1 MRLMAADVAK
11 ATNGTLVGQNAHLS
25 GVSFDSRNVRPGQLF
40 VPIVADRDGHEFVS
54 DALTAGAGAYLTTG
68 KTFGRTSITVPD
80 TLVAL
85 LQLGAWG
92 RNKLDAQLANRVVGI
107 TGSVG
112 KTSTKDFVAA
122 ALGSTLRVTA
132 NERSFNNDQGL
143 PVTILNAAD
152 DVQALVLEMGMRG
165 FGEIARLCTVAR
177 PHIGVVTKV
186 ASAHT
191 ERVGDIE
198 GVARA
203 KSELVMAL
211 DASGFA
217 ILNADDDRVVAM
229 QSITGARV
237 ITYGVAPTADVRMT
251 SCVLDERA
259 CALVTVESP
268 WGRASWKMN
277 VPGEHM
283 AHNAVGAIAVAGVL
297 GLDLQR
303 AADAISMS
311 VLSEMR
317 MQHRTALGGAL
328 IIDDSYNANPASMT
342 AALHALSA
350 TKASRR
356 IAVLGVMAELAEPE
370 QDHLQISRLAKQLG
384 IEIVA
389 VESEMYEV
397 QSRTRDEV
405 VAMLSAV
412 ENTAAILIKGSRVA
426 QLEKLVALLATP

>member
-1 MRLMAADVAK
+1 MAADVAK

-25 GVSFDSRNVRPGQLF
+25 GVSFDSRNIRPGQLF
-40 VPIVADRDGHEFVS
+40 VPIVAERDGHDFIEA
-54 DALTAGAGAYLTTG
+54 ALAAGAGAYLTTG

-80 TLVAL
+80 TLAAL

-92 RNKLDAQLANRVVGI
+92 RNKLGAQIDKRVVGI

-112 KTSTKDFVAA
+112 KTSTKDFIAA
-122 ALGSTLRVTA
+122 VLGSTLRVAA

-143 PVTILNAAD
+143 PVTILNARD
-152 DVQALVLEMGMRG
+152 DVEALVLEMGMRG
-165 FGEIARLCTVAR
+165 FGEISRLCSIAR
-177 PHIGVVTKV
+177 PNIGVVTRV

-191 ERVGDIE
+191 ERVEDID

-203 KSELVMAL
+203 KGELVMAL

-217 ILNADDDRVVAM
+217 VLNADDERVVAM
-229 QSITGARV
+229 RALTDATVISYGASSL
-237 ITYGVAPTADVRMT
+237 ADVRMT
-251 SCVLDERA
+251 SCVLDDRA
-259 CALVTVESP
+259 CAAVSIESS
-268 WGRASWKMN
+268 WGKASWKMN

-303 AADAISMS
+303 AADSISNS

-317 MQHRTALGGAL
+317 MQHRTARSGAL

-356 IAVLGVMAELAEPE
+356 IAVLGVMAELSEPE
-370 QDHLQISRLAKQLG
+370 RDHSQISELAQKLG
-384 IEIVA
+384 IEVLA
-389 VESEMYEV
+389 LGTDLYGV
-397 QSRTRDEV
+397 QSRTIDEI
-405 VAMLSAV
+405 ATMLSAT
-412 ENTAAILIKGSRVA
+412 ENTAAILVKGSRVA
-426 QLEKLVALLATP
+426 QLEKLVSLLVG

>member
-1 MRLMAADVAK
+1 MAADVAK

-25 GVSFDSRNVRPGQLF
+25 GVSFDSRSVRPGQLF
-40 VPIVADRDGHEFVS
+40 VPIVAERDGHEFIES
-54 DALTAGAGAYLTTG
+54 ALSAGAGAYLTTG

-80 TLVAL
+80 TLTAL
-85 LQLGAWG
+85 LQLGTWG
-92 RNKLDAQLANRVVGI
+92 RNKLDAQLVNRVVGI

-122 ALGSTLRVTA
+122 AIGSALRVTA

-143 PVTILNAAD
+143 PVTILNAPD
-152 DVQALVLEMGMRG
+152 DVEALVLEMGMRG

-177 PHIGVVTKV
+177 PNIGVVTKV

-191 ERVGDIE
+191 ERVGDID

-203 KSELVMAL
+203 KSELVKAL
-211 DASGFA
+211 DASGCA
-217 ILNADDDRVVAM
+217 VLNADDDRVVAM
-229 QSITGARV
+229 QPITGARV
-237 ITYGVAPTADVRMT
+237 ITYGLALSADVRMT
-251 SCVLDERA
+251 SCVLDDRA
-259 CALVTVESP
+259 CASVTVESP
-268 WGRASWKMN
+268 WGKASWKMN

-283 AHNAVGAIAVAGVL
+283 AHNAVGAIAVAGVM

-317 MQHRTALGGAL
+317 MQHRTARGGAL
-328 IIDDSYNANPASMT
+328 IIDDSYNANPASMA
-342 AALHALSA
+342 AALHALRA

-356 IAVLGVMAELAEPE
+356 VAVLGVMAELSEPE
-370 QDHLQISRLAKQLG
+370 QDHLRISQLAKQLG
-384 IEIVA
+384 IELIA
-389 VESEMYEV
+389 IETDMYDV

-405 VAMLSAV
+405 AAMLSTV
-412 ENTAAILIKGSRVA
+412 ENTATILIKGSRVA
-426 QLEKLVALLATP
+426 QLEKLVAMLAKP

>member
-1 MRLMAADVAK
+1 MAADVAK

-25 GVSFDSRNVRPGQLF
+25 GVSFDSRSVRPGQLF
-40 VPIVADRDGHEFVS
+40 VPIVGERDGHDFVL
-54 DALTAGAGAYLTTG
+54 DALAAGAGAYLTTG

-80 TLVAL
+80 TLTAM

-92 RNKLDAQLANRVVGI
+92 RNKLDAQLANRVIGI

-122 ALGSTLRVTA
+122 AVGSALRVTA

-143 PVTILNAAD
+143 PVTILNAPD

-165 FGEIARLCTVAR
+165 FGEIARLCKVAR
-177 PHIGVVTKV
+177 PNIGVVTRV

-191 ERVGDIE
+191 ERVGDID

-211 DASGFA
+211 DASGCA
-217 ILNADDDRVVAM
+217 VLNADDDRVVAM

-237 ITYGVAPTADVRMT
+237 ITYGLALSADVRMT

-259 CALVTVESP
+259 CASVTVESP
-268 WGRASWKMN
+268 WGNASWKMN

-283 AHNAVGAIAVAGVL
+283 AHNAVAAIAVAGVL
-297 GLDLQR
+297 GLDLRR
-303 AADAISMS
+303 AAEAIETS

-317 MQHRTALGGAL
+317 MQHRTARSGAL
-328 IIDDSYNANPASMT
+328 VIDDSYNANPASMA
-342 AALHALSA
+342 AALHALRA
-350 TKASRR
+350 TKASKR
-356 IAVLGVMAELAEPE
+356 IAVLGVMAELSEPDH
-370 QDHLQISRLAKQLG
+370 DHLQISRLAKQLG
-384 IEIVA
+384 IDLIA
-389 VESEMYEV
+389 VETDLYEV

-412 ENTAAILIKGSRVA
+412 ENTAAILIKGSRVV
-426 QLEKLVALLATP
+426 QLEKLVSLLVD

>member
-1 MRLMAADVAK
+1 MAADVAK

-25 GVSFDSRNVRPGQLF
+25 GVSFDSRSVRPGQLF
-40 VPIVADRDGHEFVS
+40 VPIVAERDGHDFIEA
-54 DALTAGAGAYLTTG
+54 ALTAGAGAYLTTG

-80 TLVAL
+80 TLEAL
-85 LQLGAWG
+85 LKLGAWG
-92 RNKLDAQLANRVVGI
+92 RNKLDTQLANRVVGI

-122 ALGSTLRVTA
+122 ALGSMLRVTA

-143 PVTILNAAD
+143 PVTILNAPD
-152 DVQALVLEMGMRG
+152 DVEVLVLEMGMRG

-177 PHIGVVTKV
+177 PNIGVVTKV

-191 ERVGDIE
+191 ERVGDIDS
-198 GVARA
+198 VARA
-203 KSELVMAL
+203 KSELVTAL

-229 QSITGARV
+229 KSTTRARV
-237 ITYGVAPTADVRMT
+237 ITYGVEPTADVRIT

-259 CALVTVESP
+259 CAAVTVESP

-283 AHNAVGAIAVAGVL
+283 AHNAVGAIAVAGVM

-328 IIDDSYNANPASMT
+328 IIDDSYNANPASM
-342 AALHALSA
+342 AAAMHALRA

-356 IAVLGVMAELAEPE
+356 IAVLGVMAELSEPE

-384 IEIVA
+384 IEVIA
-389 VESEMYEV
+389 VETDMYEA

-405 VAMLSAV
+405 VAMLSTV

-426 QLEKLVALLATP
+426 QLEKLVAMLATP

>member
-11 ATNGTLVGQNAHLS
+11 ATNGSLVGQNAHLS
-25 GVSFDSRNVRPGQLF
+25 GVSFDSRNIRPGQLF
-40 VPIVADRDGHEFVS
+40 VPIVAERDGHDFIEA
-54 DALTAGAGAYLTTG
+54 ALAAGAGAYLTTG

-80 TLVAL
+80 TLAAL

-92 RNKLDAQLANRVVGI
+92 RNKLGAQIDKRVVGI

-112 KTSTKDFVAA
+112 KTSTKDFIAA
-122 ALGSTLRVTA
+122 ALGSTLRVAA

-143 PVTILNAAD
+143 PVTILNARD
-152 DVQALVLEMGMRG
+152 DVEALVLEMGMRG
-165 FGEIARLCTVAR
+165 FGEISRLCSIAR
-177 PHIGVVTKV
+177 PNIGVVTRV

-191 ERVGDIE
+191 ERVGDID

-203 KSELVMAL
+203 KGELVMAL

-217 ILNADDDRVVAM
+217 VLNADDERVVAM
-229 QSITGARV
+229 RSLTDATV
-237 ITYGVAPTADVRMT
+237 ITYGASSLADVRMT
-251 SCVLDERA
+251 SCVLDDRA
-259 CALVTVESP
+259 CATVSIESP
-268 WGRASWKMN
+268 WGKASWKMN

-303 AADAISMS
+303 AADAISNS

-317 MQHRTALGGAL
+317 MQHRTARSGAL

-356 IAVLGVMAELAEPE
+356 IAVLGVMAELSEPE
-370 QDHLQISRLAKQLG
+370 QDHSQISELAQKLG
-384 IEIVA
+384 IEVLA
-389 VESEMYEV
+389 LGTDLYGV
-397 QSRTRDEV
+397 QSRTIDEI
-405 VAMLSAV
+405 ATMLSAT
-412 ENTAAILIKGSRVA
+412 ENTAAILVKGSRVA
-426 QLEKLVALLATP
+426 QLEKLVSLLVG

>member
-25 GVSFDSRNVRPGQLF
+25 GVSFDSRSVRPGQLF
-40 VPIVADRDGHEFVS
+40 VPIVAERDGHEFVLA
-54 DALTAGAGAYLTTG
+54 ALAAGAGAYLTTG

-92 RNKLDAQLANRVVGI
+92 RNKIDAQLANRVVGI

-122 ALGSTLRVTA
+122 ALGSMLRVTA

-143 PVTILNAAD
+143 PVTILNAPD

-177 PHIGVVTKV
+177 PNIGVVTKV

-203 KSELVMAL
+203 KSELVTAL

-229 QSITGARV
+229 QTLTSARV
-237 ITYGVAPTADVRMT
+237 ITYGVSPTADVRMS

-259 CALVTVESP
+259 CAAVVVESP

-283 AHNAVGAIAVAGVL
+283 AHNAVGAIAVAGVM
-297 GLDLQR
+297 GLDLQL

-317 MQHRTALGGAL
+317 MQHRIARSGAL
-328 IIDDSYNANPASMT
+328 IIDDSYNANPASMA

-350 TKASRR
+350 TTATRR
-356 IAVLGVMAELAEPE
+356 IAVLGVMAELSESE

-384 IEIVA
+384 IEIIA
-389 VESEMYEV
+389 VETDLYEV
-397 QSRTRDEV
+397 RSRTRDEV
-405 VAMLSAV
+405 VAMLSTV

-426 QLEKLVALLATP
+426 QLEKLVSLLVS

>member
-1 MRLMAADVAK
+1 MAADVAK
-11 ATNGTLVGQNAHLS
+11 ATNGTLIGQNAHLS

-40 VPIVADRDGHEFVS
+40 VPIVAERDGHEFVEA
-54 DALTAGAGAYLTTG
+54 ALAAGAGAYLTTG

-80 TLVAL
+80 TLAAL

-92 RNKLDAQLANRVVGI
+92 RNKLDAQLSNRVIGI

-112 KTSTKDFVAA
+112 KTSTKDFIAA
-122 ALGSTLRVTA
+122 ALGSSLRVAA

-152 DVQALVLEMGMRG
+152 DVEALVLEMGMRG

-177 PHIGVVTKV
+177 PNIGVVTRV

-191 ERVGDIE
+191 ERVGGID

-203 KSELVMAL
+203 KSELVVAL

-217 ILNADDDRVVAM
+217 VLNADDERVVSMRTLTDA
-229 QSITGARV
+229 TV
-237 ITYGVAPTADVRMT
+237 ITYGASSLADVRMT

-259 CALVTVESP
+259 CASVSIESP
-268 WGRASWKMN
+268 WGKASWKMN

-283 AHNAVGAIAVAGVL
+283 AHNAVGAIAVVGVL

-303 AADAISMS
+303 AAEAVSNSI
-311 VLSEMR
+311 LSEMR
-317 MQHRTALGGAL
+317 MQHRIARSGAL
-328 IIDDSYNANPASMT
+328 IIDDSYNANPASMS
-342 AALHALSA
+342 AALRALSV

-356 IAVLGVMAELAEPE
+356 IAVLGVMAELSEPE
-370 QDHLQISRLAKQLG
+370 RDHSEIAELAKKLG
-384 IEIVA
+384 IEVMAIGTD
-389 VESEMYEV
+389 MYGM
-397 QSRTRDEV
+397 QSRTLDEV
-405 VAMLSAV
+405 AATLSAV
-412 ENTAAILIKGSRVA
+412 ENSTAILIKGSRVA
-426 QLEKLVALLATP
+426 QLEKLVSLLVD

>member
-1 MRLMAADVAK
+1 MAADVAK
-11 ATNGTLVGQNAHLS
+11 ATNGILVGQNAHLS
-25 GVSFDSRNVRPGQLF
+25 GVSFDSRSVRPGQLF
-40 VPIVADRDGHEFVS
+40 VPIVAERDGHDFVLA
-54 DALTAGAGAYLTTG
+54 ALAAGAGAYLTTG

-80 TLVAL
+80 TLAAL

-92 RNKLDAQLANRVVGI
+92 RNKLDAQLANRVIGV

-112 KTSTKDFVAA
+112 KTSTKDFIAA
-122 ALGSTLRVTA
+122 ALGSVLRVTA

-165 FGEIARLCTVAR
+165 FDEISRLCAVAR
-177 PHIGVVTKV
+177 PNIGVVTRV
-186 ASAHT
+186 APAHT
-191 ERVGDIE
+191 ERVGGID

-203 KSELVMAL
+203 KSELVQAL

-217 ILNADDDRVVAM
+217 VLNADDERVAAM
-229 QSITGARV
+229 QSLTEATV
-237 ITYGVAPTADVRMT
+237 ISYGVAPSATVRMT
-251 SCVLDERA
+251 HCVLDERA
-259 CALVTVESP
+259 CASITVESP
-268 WGRASWKMN
+268 WGKASWKMN

-303 AADAISMS
+303 AAVAIEAA

-317 MQHRTALGGAL
+317 MQHKVARSGAL
-328 IIDDSYNANPASMT
+328 IIDDSYNANPASLA

-356 IAVLGVMAELAEPE
+356 IAVLGIMAELSEPE
-370 QDHLQISRLAKQLG
+370 QDHLQISRLVAQLG
-384 IEIVA
+384 IELIA
-389 VESEMYEV
+389 VGTDMYGV
-397 QSRTRDEV
+397 QSRTREE
-405 VAMLSAV
+405 AAAALSAV
-412 ENTAAILIKGSRVA
+412 ENSAAILIKGSRVA
-426 QLEKLVALLATP
+426 QLEKLVSLLIN

>member
-1 MRLMAADVAK
+1 MAADVAK
-11 ATNGTLVGQNAHLS
+11 ATNGTLAGQNAHLS
-25 GVSFDSRNVRPGQLF
+25 GVSFDSRSVRPGQLF
-40 VPIVADRDGHEFVS
+40 VPIVAERDGHDFIEA
-54 DALTAGAGAYLTTG
+54 ALTAGAGAYLTTG

-80 TLVAL
+80 TLEAL
-85 LQLGAWG
+85 LKLGAWG
-92 RNKLDAQLANRVVGI
+92 RNKLDTQLANRVVGI

-122 ALGSTLRVTA
+122 ALGSMLRVTA

-143 PVTILNAAD
+143 PVTILNAPD
-152 DVQALVLEMGMRG
+152 DVEVLVLEMGMRG

-177 PHIGVVTKV
+177 PNIGVVTKV

-191 ERVGDIE
+191 ERVGDIDS
-198 GVARA
+198 VARA
-203 KSELVMAL
+203 KSELVTAL

-229 QSITGARV
+229 KSTTRARV
-237 ITYGVAPTADVRMT
+237 ITYGVEPTADVRIT

-259 CALVTVESP
+259 CAAVTVESP

-283 AHNAVGAIAVAGVL
+283 AHNAVGAIAVAGVM

-328 IIDDSYNANPASMT
+328 IIDDSYNANPASM
-342 AALHALSA
+342 AAAMHALRA

-356 IAVLGVMAELAEPE
+356 IAVLGVMAELSEPE

-384 IEIVA
+384 IEVIA
-389 VESEMYEV
+389 VETDMYEA

-405 VAMLSAV
+405 VAMLSTV

-426 QLEKLVALLATP
+426 QLEKLVAMLATP

>member
-1 MRLMAADVAK
+1 MAADVAK

-25 GVSFDSRNVRPGQLF
+25 GVSFDSRNIRPGQLF
-40 VPIVADRDGHEFVS
+40 VPIVAERDGHDFIEA
-54 DALTAGAGAYLTTG
+54 ALAAGAGAYLTTG

-80 TLVAL
+80 TLTAL

-92 RNKLDAQLANRVVGI
+92 RNKLGAQIDKRVVGI

-112 KTSTKDFVAA
+112 KTSTKDFIAA
-122 ALGSTLRVTA
+122 ALGSTLRVAA

-143 PVTILNAAD
+143 PVTILNARD
-152 DVQALVLEMGMRG
+152 DVEALVLEMGMRG
-165 FGEIARLCTVAR
+165 FGEISRLCSIAR
-177 PHIGVVTKV
+177 PNIGVVTRV

-191 ERVGDIE
+191 ERVGDID

-217 ILNADDDRVVAM
+217 VLNADDERVVAM
-229 QSITGARV
+229 RSLTDATV
-237 ITYGVAPTADVRMT
+237 ITYGASFLADVRMT
-251 SCVLDERA
+251 SCVLDDRA
-259 CALVTVESP
+259 CAAVSIESP
-268 WGRASWKMN
+268 WGKASWKMN

-303 AADAISMS
+303 AADAISNS

-317 MQHRTALGGAL
+317 MQHRTARSGVL

-356 IAVLGVMAELAEPE
+356 IAVLGVMAELSEPAL
-370 QDHLQISRLAKQLG
+370 DHSQISELAQKLG
-384 IEIVA
+384 IEVLA
-389 VESEMYEV
+389 LGTDLYGV
-397 QSRTRDEV
+397 QSRTIDEI
-405 VAMLSAV
+405 ATMLSAT
-412 ENTAAILIKGSRVA
+412 ENTAAILVKGSRVA
-426 QLEKLVALLATP
+426 QLENLVSLLVG

>member
-1 MRLMAADVAK
+1 MAADVAK
-11 ATNGTLVGQNAHLS
+11 ATSGTLVGQNAHLS
-25 GVSFDSRNVRPGQLF
+25 GVSFDSRSVRPGQLF
-40 VPIVADRDGHEFVS
+40 VPIVAERDGHEFIES
-54 DALTAGAGAYLTTG
+54 ALSAGAGAYLTTG

-80 TLVAL
+80 TLAAL

-122 ALGSTLRVTA
+122 ALGSTLRVAA

-143 PVTILNAAD
+143 PVTILNAPD

-177 PHIGVVTKV
+177 PNIGVVTKV

-191 ERVGDIE
+191 ERVGDID

-203 KSELVMAL
+203 KSELVKAL

-217 ILNADDDRVVAM
+217 ILNADDDRVIAM
-229 QSITGARV
+229 QSLTSARV
-237 ITYGVAPTADVRMT
+237 ITYGVASTADVRMT
-251 SCVLDERA
+251 RCVLDERA
-259 CALVTVESP
+259 CASVTVESP
-268 WGRASWKMN
+268 WGNASWKMN

-303 AADAISMS
+303 AAAAISMS

-317 MQHRTALGGAL
+317 MQHRTAISGAL

-384 IEIVA
+384 IEIIA
-389 VESEMYEV
+389 VETDMYGV
-397 QSRTRDEV
+397 QSRMREELAV
-405 VAMLSAV
+405 MLSTV
-412 ENTAAILIKGSRVA
+412 ENTATILIKGSRVA
-426 QLEKLVALLATP
+426 QLEKLVAMLAMP

>member
-1 MRLMAADVAK
+1 MAADVAK
-11 ATNGTLVGQNAHLS
+11 ATHGTLVGQNAHLS
-25 GVSFDSRNVRPGQLF
+25 GVSFDSRSVRPGQLF
-40 VPIVADRDGHEFVS
+40 VPIVAERDGHEFVLA
-54 DALTAGAGAYLTTG
+54 ALAAGAGAYLTTG

-80 TLVAL
+80 TLTAL

-92 RNKLDAQLANRVVGI
+92 RNKLDTQLANRVIGI

-122 ALGSTLRVTA
+122 ALGSTLRVMA

-143 PVTILNAAD
+143 PVTILNAPD
-152 DVQALVLEMGMRG
+152 DVEALVLEMGMRG

-177 PHIGVVTKV
+177 PNIGVVTRV

-191 ERVGDIE
+191 QRVGDID

-211 DASGFA
+211 NASGFA
-217 ILNADDDRVVAM
+217 ILNADDERVTAM

-237 ITYGVAPTADVRMT
+237 ITYGVAPAADVRMT

-259 CALVTVESP
+259 CASVIVESP

-283 AHNAVGAIAVAGVL
+283 AHNAVGAIAVAGVME
-297 GLDLQR
+297 LDLQR

-317 MQHRTALGGAL
+317 MQHRTARSGAL
-328 IIDDSYNANPASMT
+328 IIDDSYNANPASMA
-342 AALHALSA
+342 AALQALNA

-356 IAVLGVMAELAEPE
+356 IAVLGVMAELSEPE

-384 IEIVA
+384 IELIA
-389 VESEMYEV
+389 VETDMYEV

-405 VAMLSAV
+405 AAMLSMV

-426 QLEKLVALLATP
+426 QLEKLVAILATP